1 MLYHRGMKTE
11 TAIEYF
17 KTKTALANALG
28 IKKQAIS
35 EWREIVPFKR
45 QLQLE
50 QITNGELKAMSLD
63 EALAK

>member
-1 MLYHRGMKTE
+1 MLFMKTE

-17 KTKTALANALG
+17 KTKAALARALD
-28 IKKQAIS
+28 ISKSAIS
-35 EWREIVPFKR
+35 EWKDVVPFKR